1 MKSINKI
8 ISIAAVF
15 IACTSCSDK
24 WDDHYDNN
32 ATGSSQTLWQGISN
46 NSELSDFASVLSN
59 TYVFRH
65 HKKSSVS
72 YADLLNSG
80 QAFTVM
86 APINGTFDKDSLL
99 ALCNTNE
106 GDSCVEKM
114 FIKNH
119 IARSSISMYA
129 ENNDILLMNKKH
141 ETIGNGKIGDIVIS
155 SANNRL
161 KNGILHIIGSQLP
174 YKFNIYEALSSNS
187 SFSKI
192 GSFLHSFEQDSLD
205 EENSLSSGLVDGIP
219 VYIDSVIIEKNS
231 QLEGLGYIDSEDSTY
246 WMVAPS
252 TKGFNEAYDSI
263 SSYFNY
269 AYISK
274 ADSLQRY
281 YTFRAILD
289 DAIYDMNIQSS
300 PNDSLVSTKYNTN
313 KWKEHVFYH
322 PFSSNGILSKTT
334 NNIECSNGI
343 LYETETW
350 PFDYTKTFFKEITM
364 EAEKE
369 ASILKYSSCSYNIR
383 YLSADSISSHSY
395 IDIVAS
401 PATANWS
408 ISYKVENTLSGAYDI
423 CAVILPNSV
432 YNTTSP
438 DSRSNKF
445 KASMT
450 YYDVNGK
457 QQTYNFG
464 NNVFTND
471 INRVD
476 TIVLT
481 TGFKF
486 PTCNYKQENTTV
498 TLTLTCSISAR
509 ETSKYLRETFL
520 DCIYFKPSSKE

>member
-1 MKSINKI
+1 MSINKI
-8 ISIAAVF
+8 ISIAAVC
-15 IACTSCSDK
+15 IICASCSDK
-24 WDDHYDNN
+24 WDDHYDAN
-32 ATGSSQTLWQGISN
+32 ATGSSQTLWQEISS

-65 HKKSSVS
+65 HKKSTVS

-86 APINGTFDKDSLL
+86 APINGTFDKDSIL

-106 GDSCVEKM
+106 GDSCIEKM
-114 FIKNH
+114 FVKNH
-119 IARSSISMYA
+119 IARSSISMNT
-129 ENNDILLMNKKH
+129 EDNDILLMNKKH
-141 ETIGNGKIGDIVIS
+141 ETIGNGEIDGIAIS
-155 SANNRL
+155 SANNRA
-161 KNGILHIIGSQLP
+161 KNGILHIIDSQLP
-174 YKFNIYEALSSNS
+174 YKYNLYEALSNNSN
-187 SFSKI
+187 FSGI
-192 GSFLHSFEQDSLD
+192 GSFLRSFEKDSLD

-219 VYIDSVIIEKNS
+219 VYVDSVVIEKNS

-269 AYISK
+269 AYLSK

-289 DAIYDMNIQSS
+289 DAVFDMNIQSS
-300 PNDSLVSTKYNTN
+300 PYDSLVSTKYNTN
-313 KWKEHVFYH
+313 KWDEHVFYH
-322 PFSSNGILSKTT
+322 PFYNDGILSKTT
-334 NNIECSNGI
+334 KNIACSNGI
-343 LYETETW
+343 LYETDAW

-364 EAEKE
+364 ESEEE
-369 ASILKYSSCSYNIR
+369 ASIMKYSSCSYNIR
-383 YLSADSISSHSY
+383 YLAADSISSHSY

-408 ISYKVENTLSGAYDI
+408 ITYKVENTLSGAYDI
-423 CAVILPNSV
+423 CAIILPNSV

-438 DSRSNKF
+438 DSRPNKF

-450 YYDVNGK
+450 YYDAKGK
-457 QQTYNFG
+457 QQSYNFE
-464 NNVFTND
+464 NNVFSND
-471 INRVD
+471 INCVD
-476 TIVLT
+476 TVVLA

-486 PTCNYKQENTTV
+486 PTCNYKQENATV
-498 TLTLTCSISAR
+498 TITLTCSIPAR

-520 DCIYFKPSSKE
+520 DCIYLKPSSEE

>member
-1 MKSINKI
+1 MKSIDKI
-8 ISIAAVF
+8 ITVAAVL

-24 WDDHYDNN
+24 WDDHYDET
-32 ATGSSQTLWQGISN
+32 ATGSSQTLWQKISA
-46 NSELSDFASVLSN
+46 NSELSDFASMLSN

-80 QAFTVM
+80 QSFTVI
-86 APINGTFDKDSLL
+86 APVNGTFNKDSLL
-99 ALCNTNE
+99 ALCSTNN

-119 IARSSISMYA
+119 IARSAVSMFS
-129 ENNDILLMNKKH
+129 EENDILLMNMKH
-141 ETIGNGKIGDIVIS
+141 ETIGNGKIGNIAIS
-155 SANNRL
+155 SANNHA
-161 KNGILHIIGSQLP
+161 KNGILHIVGSMLP
-174 YKFNIYEALSSNS
+174 YKYNIYEALSNQSC
-187 SFSKI
+187 FSKI
-192 GSFLHSFEQDSLD
+192 GSFLRSFEKDSLD
-205 EENSLSSGLVDGIP
+205 EEKSLSSGLVDGIP

-231 QLEGLGYIDSEDSTY
+231 QLDGFGYINSEDSAY
-246 WMVAPS
+246 WMIAPS
-252 TKGFNEAYDSI
+252 TAGFDAAYDTI

-281 YTFRAILD
+281 YTFRAMLD

-300 PNDSLVSTKYNTN
+300 PTDSLVSTRYNTK
-313 KWKEHVFYH
+313 KWDEHVFYH
-322 PFSSNGILSKTT
+322 PFATNGILSKTT
-334 NNIECSNGI
+334 GTMNCSNGI
-343 LYETETW
+343 LYQTEAW
-350 PFDYTKTFFKEITM
+350 PFDYTKTFFKDITM

-369 ASILKYSSCSYNIR
+369 ASIQKYSSCTYNLR
-383 YLSADSISSHSY
+383 YLSADSLSNNSY
-395 IDIVAS
+395 IDVVAS

-408 ISYKVENTLSGAYDI
+408 ITYKVENTPSGSYDI
-423 CAVILPNSV
+423 CAVILPNNI
-432 YNTTSP
+432 YNRITP
-438 DSRSNKF
+438 DTIPNKF

-450 YYDVNGK
+450 YYDENGRA
-457 QQTYNFG
+457 QSYNFG

-476 TIVLT
+476 TIVLASA
-481 TGFKF
+481 FKF
-486 PTCNYKQENTTV
+486 PTCNYKQENATV

-520 DCIYFKPSSKE
+520 DCIYLKPSTKK